1 MIPHL
6 INNSLVMTNRHMF
19 LFTNPARPNIYTLSL
34 HDALPIYQLA
44 PEEDVA
50 EHQVVQADGDR
61 LELGVVK
68 EDEGIEELVPGE
80 REREE
85 RRRQDAGRRERE
97 DHAPERAEARRTVH
111 HRRLLQVARNRPEE
125 AH

>member
-68 EDEGIEELVPGE
+68 EDEGID
-80 REREE
+80 RKS
-85 RRRQDAGRRERE
+85 
-97 DHAPERAEARRTVH
+97 T
-111 HRRLLQVARNRPEE
+111 RLNSSHGYSSYSGFCLKKKKVVMGNADFYRPLFLIIF
-125 AH
+125 AVLI